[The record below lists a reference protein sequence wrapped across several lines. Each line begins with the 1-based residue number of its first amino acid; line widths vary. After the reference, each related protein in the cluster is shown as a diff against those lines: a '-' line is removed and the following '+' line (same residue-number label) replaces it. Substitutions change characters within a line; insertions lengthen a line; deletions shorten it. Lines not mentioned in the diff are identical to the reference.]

1 MQLTGTLPIFEEVAQ
16 YFEKLIRLG
25 VYPVGSYLPSVRETA
40 LQSQINPNTVQRG
53 YSLLV
58 ERKLVISIPKKGYQ
72 VIQSEGNH
80 AKDIIKDSI
89 FELMKQGF
97 SLSEIK
103 EVIQKLEEKAND

>member
-40 LQSQINPNTVQRG
+40 LQSQINPNTVQKG
-53 YSLLV
+53 YSLLA
-58 ERKLVISIPKKGYQ
+58 EKKFVISIPKKGYQ
-72 VIQSEGNH
+72 VIRLE
-80 AKDIIKDSI
+80 KDNSKNIIKESI

-103 EVIQKLEEKAND
+103 EVIQELEEKAND